1 MKKDLSK
8 ELEECIAGWQRTKA
22 DFLNYKREEDERSK
36 EAVWYIKEDIFLK
49 LLPILDNL
57 RRAEEQ
63 VKKKD
68 EVIKGFMHIGE
79 QIKRFFKEQGVQ
91 EIKTK
96 GEKFN
101 PELHEAVEEVKGKTG
116 YVVKEVEKGYTF
128 KDKLLRPAKVK
139 VGK

>member
-22 DFLNYKREEDERSK
+22 DFLNYKKEEGKRSEEK
-36 EAVWYIKEDIFLK
+36 TLYIKEDMFLN

-57 RRAEEQ
+57 HRAEET

-79 QIKRFFKEQGVQ
+79 QIKRFFKEQGVL

-101 PELHEAVEEVKGKTG
+101 PELHEAVQEVKGKKG

>member
-36 EAVWYIKEDIFLK
+36 EVMWYIKEDIFLK

-79 QIKRFFKEQGVQ
+79 QIRRFFKEQGIQ

-101 PELHEAVEEVKGKTG
+101 PELHEAVEEVKGKAG

>member
-22 DFLNYKREEDERSK
+22 DFLNYKKEESKRSEEK
-36 EAVWYIKEDIFLK
+36 EWYIKEDMFLN

-57 RRAEEQ
+57 YLAEKQ

-79 QIKRFFKEQGVQ
+79 QIKRFFKEQGVG

-101 PELHEAVEEVKGKTG
+101 PELHEAVEEVKGKAG
-116 YVVKEVEKGYTF
+116 YIVKEVEKGYTF